1 MRDRRFAGPPPF
13 TRDAQGRTQGEFDC
27 RQRAG
32 RYAAK
37 TMSLLIQI
45 DSDIKD
51 AMRARAAERLG
62 VLRMLKSALKYRE
75 IETGKALED
84 AEIVAVA
91 QTLIKQRRDSAA
103 QYKAG
108 GRPELADN
116 ENAEIVILEAFLP
129 RQLSDAELQS
139 LVQEAVSASGAKGP
153 KDMGAVMKALMP
165 KVQGKAEGK
174 RISEAVKAALAAKG
188 S

>member
-1 MRDRRFAGPPPF
+1 MDMLSERI
-13 TRDAQGRTQGEFDC
+13 DAEMKE
-27 RQRAG
+27 A
-32 RYAAK
+32 
-37 TMSLLIQI
+37 
-45 DSDIKD
+45 
-51 AMRARAAERLG
+51 ARAQDKRRLG
-62 VLRMLKSALKYRE
+62 TLRMLKSALKYRE

-116 ENAEIVILEAFLP
+116 ENAEIAILEAFLP